1 MGKIADEE
9 TLRRNRNVTPQ
20 FIGALT
26 ETVLTQIGIGFH
38 FFQDNLN
45 HTHRVRRIRLTTPGL
60 ENVALDLENFSRHAG
75 RTTITTD
82 DVLLLARRNQDLHAI
97 MKESV
102 DRRKA
107 AKAKAKAKSRR

>member
-1 MGKIADEE
+1 MADNSEEEVREQLKAALWFAVGKMVDEE

-26 ETVLTQIGIGFH
+26 EMVWAQI
-38 FFQDNLN
+38 
-45 HTHRVRRIRLTTPGL
+45 

-75 RTTITTD
+75 RTTINTD

-97 MKESV
+97 IKDFV
-102 DRRKA
+102 DKQKA
-107 AKAKAKAKSRR
+107 AKAKGKSKR

>member
-26 ETVLTQIGIGFH
+26 ETVLTQIGKKG
-38 FFQDNLN
+38 LN
-45 HTHRVRRIRLTTPGL
+45 ASPSYLSRDGTDSDL

-82 DVLLLARRNQDLHAI
+82 DVLLLARRNQDLYAI
-97 MKESV
+97 IKESV

-107 AKAKAKAKSRR
+107 AKAKAKTKSRR